1 MKNIKFRTLQS
12 QLQRPLKSNIK
23 LIQQVRKIII
33 PADKTSIKY
42 RLTKEE
48 YNKLCKDA
56 ITPTYKKATE
66 NMNKGINETTKGIV
80 QKSFDN
86 VIDRMNVSVGFHC
99 FITIKD

>member
-1 MKNIKFRTLQS
+1 MC
-12 QLQRPLKSNIK
+12 
-23 LIQQVRKIII
+23 
-33 PADKTSIKY
+33 

-56 ITPTYKKATE
+56 ITPTYKKATK
-66 NMNKGINETTKGIV
+66 NINKRINKTTKGIA

-86 VIDRMNVSVGFHC
+86 VIDRMDVNVGSNC